1 MNQIVLEILSLSSVQ
16 ELAGDKEWIQL
27 DQVLEQILDQY
38 KVLAQIPR
46 AYD

>member
-27 DQVLEQILDQY
+27 NQVLEQILDPVQG
-38 KVLAQIPR
+38 LGSISR
-46 AYD
+46 AHN

>member
-38 KVLAQIPR
+38 KVLAQSR
-46 AYD
+46 AHD